1 LQTPPTDLDALLAVL
16 PEKALLKLCIGPKAW
31 LDGLAELVFD
41 FGRKPHIL
49 YMLSGAGT
57 LKRVDLDCDP
67 MTKDDLAGIADKVK
81 EFSAIDNRGGIE
93 NTLHR
98 VSRKLNSAD
107 KVIGLTIRVG
117 RTAGNLHNL
126 LKNELD
132 KGSSILFV
140 GKPGSGKTTLIRDC
154 AKYLAET
161 KRVEIV
167 DTSGEIAGDGDI
179 PHPAVGKARRMMVRD
194 RRQQHR
200 ILLEATQNHTPEV
213 LVIDEIGHLDEVAAA
228 RDVSQRGVQLLASA
242 HGSRMSDILSSPVLV
257 KLLGD
262 VHVVIQ
268 SHSEIRM
275 RQGKNAGNVHK
286 TVRERMGNP
295 AFDIVVEIQR
305 PCSIIVVDDIDTAID
320 NSLEK
325 LPFKGEARVLR
336 EDGTVAVFNGE
347 IVSDRSR

>member
-1 LQTPPTDLDALLAVL
+1 
-16 PEKALLKLCIGPKAW
+16 
-31 LDGLAELVFD
+31 
-41 FGRKPHIL
+41 
-49 YMLSGAGT
+49 
-57 LKRVDLDCDP
+57 
-67 MTKDDLAGIADKVK
+67 MTKEDLGAIASKV
-81 EFSAIDNRGGIE
+81 EDFSPVDNRGGIE

-98 VSRKLNSAD
+98 VSRKLNRVD

-126 LKNELD
+126 LKAELD

-140 GKPGSGKTTLIRDC
+140 GRPGSGKTTLIRDC

-200 ILLEATQNHTPEV
+200 VMLESVQNHTPEV

-268 SHSEIRM
+268 SASEIRM
-275 RQGKNAGNVHK
+275 RQGKNAGTVQK
-286 TVRERMGNP
+286 TVRERMGTP
-295 AFDIVVEIQR
+295 AFDVVVEIHR
-305 PCSIIVVDDIDTAID
+305 PGSILVVDDIDAAVD
-320 NSLEK
+320 QSHEK
-325 LPFKGEARVLR
+325 VPFKGEARVLR
-336 EDGTVAVFNGE
+336 EDGSVAVFKGE
-347 IVSDRSR
+347 LESNRSR